1 MSVDPAFLDIFE
13 RLVESGATPPAVVA
27 SGRETTVAKRRV
39 RAGGN
44 VELILAT
51 LQRWPALD
59 DDELA
64 QRAGVRPRQQVN
76 LICRRLEERGVLERF
91 TGPRGKLVNRLTG
104 VHQTEPP
111 AASSQL
117 PRSSM
122 KTALTK
128 VRALSTSAHS
138 SIRLGAA
145 VEDTLII
152 IPCSGRKSGGSEPA
166 GEGGT
171 LLGELPD
178 VKRVRS
184 VARRR
189 W

>member
-1 MSVDPAFLDIFE
+1 
-13 RLVESGATPPAVVA
+13 
-27 SGRETTVAKRRV
+27 
-39 RAGGN
+39 
-44 VELILAT
+44 
-51 LQRWPALD
+51 
-59 DDELA
+59 
-64 QRAGVRPRQQVN
+64 
-76 LICRRLEERGVLERF
+76 
-91 TGPRGKLVNRLTG
+91 
-104 VHQTEPP
+104 
-111 AASSQL
+111 
-117 PRSSM
+117 M
-122 KTALTK
+122 KTALAK